1 MKKIHLLW
9 LLAGLLTLATGC
21 SEEDY
26 SELTSSQKLEIVKSD
41 VNFSAEASQGVIEVK
56 TDRILNATSSEEWC
70 TTSISGN
77 IVTVYVESLIA
88 REGRSALSTLSDGVK
103 KAQVTVHQAG
113 IIWGLQGERL
123 YFVPAEANEI
133 QIPAK
138 ISCEY
143 DTDFSAPSWMNGEL
157 KDDIYTVSIGQNTGE
172 LRSGSITF
180 KSVLGDKKYIFVQL
194 GPHGY
199 AGTYTAKYERP
210 IGTNAKE
217 REECVQSGVRLT
229 RDDDNPALYYFEDLS
244 RIKGVKVPLVYD
256 ENKRIMK
263 IGNTTFVDMIV
274 DESGNLHEMRAITVA
289 QGKSGLIATSYLAK
303 YEIVFSIEWN
313 EATSNLSMN
322 MIDTGEW
329 KNYTQLAFQLSLFKE
344 GSTING
350 ANNEGFT
357 DAFYFFT
364 MNKD

>member
-1 MKKIHLLW
+1 M
-9 LLAGLLTLATGC
+9 LAGLLTLATGC

-88 REGRSALSTLSDGVK
+88 REGRSALITLSDGVK

-143 DTDFSAPSWMNGEL
+143 DTDFSAPPG
-157 KDDIYTVSIGQNTGE
+157 
-172 LRSGSITF
+172 
-180 KSVLGDKKYIFVQL
+180 
-194 GPHGY
+194 
-199 AGTYTAKYERP
+199 
-210 IGTNAKE
+210 
-217 REECVQSGVRLT
+217 
-229 RDDDNPALYYFEDLS
+229 
-244 RIKGVKVPLVYD
+244 
-256 ENKRIMK
+256 
-263 IGNTTFVDMIV
+263 
-274 DESGNLHEMRAITVA
+274 
-289 QGKSGLIATSYLAK
+289 
-303 YEIVFSIEWN
+303 
-313 EATSNLSMN
+313 
-322 MIDTGEW
+322 
-329 KNYTQLAFQLSLFKE
+329 
-344 GSTING
+344 
-350 ANNEGFT
+350 
-357 DAFYFFT
+357 
-364 MNKD
+364 

>member
-9 LLAGLLTLATGC
+9 LLAGFLTLATGC

-26 SELTSSQKLEIVKSD
+26 SELTSSQKLEIVKSN
-41 VNFSAEASQGVIEVK
+41 VNFSAEASQGIIEVK
-56 TDRILNATSSEEWC
+56 TDRTLSATSSEEWC
-70 TTSISGN
+70 TTSVSGN
-77 IVTVYVESLIA
+77 IVTVHAEPLIA
-88 REGRSALSTLSDGVK
+88 REGRSALITLTDGVK

-113 IIWGLQGERL
+113 IIWGLQGESL

-157 KDDIYTVSIGQNTGE
+157 KDDTYVVSIGQNTGE

-180 KSVLGDKKYIFVQL
+180 KSVLGDKKYVFVQL

-217 REECVQSGVRLT
+217 REECVQSDVQLA
-229 RDDDNPALYYFEDLS
+229 RDDDDPTLYYFENLS

-263 IGNTTFVDMIV
+263 MGNTALISMIV
-274 DESGNLHEMRAITVA
+274 DESGNRHELRAVTVG
-289 QGKSGLIATSYLAK
+289 QGKSGLIAASYLTK
-303 YEIVFSIEWN
+303 YEIVFSIEWD
-313 EATSNLSMN
+313 ETTSSLSMK
-322 MIDTGEW
+322 MINTGEW
-329 KNYTQLAFQLSLFKE
+329 KNYTQIAFQLSLFKE
-344 GSTING
+344 GSRING

-364 MNKD
+364 LNKD